1 MNFLD
6 TLFTLLGKLL
16 TGFLS
21 IGKSTPDDKPSDIVT
36 KVQELTV
43 EFCGFLP
50 MADSVVALLS
60 ATYPSLAIPLS
71 AATQVAHSICQ
82 AASAEKPQTFV
93 AADMSGTWQQT
104 ATVTVNGVPVTGT
117 WVGKK

>member
-1 MNFLD
+1 MNLIN

-21 IGKSTPDDKPSDIVT
+21 IGKSTPDGPPSDLVAKI
-36 KVQELTV
+36 QELTV
-43 EFCGFLP
+43 SFCGFLP

-60 ATYPSLAIPLS
+60 ATYPTLAIPLS

-82 AASAEKPQTFV
+82 AASAAKPSFV
-93 AADMSGTWQQT
+93 AADMTGAWQQP
-104 ATVTVNGVPVTGT
+104 ATVTVNGVRVQGT
-117 WVGKK
+117 WVKK